1 MIFRLI
7 INCEWIQPLLFIK
20 YCVRLHFMCVRIFL
34 AVLSLFIFS
43 IAHAEDMLKLDVVTE
58 GGSGTVLIKLLPD
71 VAPKHVE
78 RIKQLTREGAYNNM
92 VFHRVISGFMAQT
105 GDVAHGNRDN
115 YDDTRVGK
123 GGSQYKDLY
132 AELSELPFKAGI
144 VGMARNRYIH
154 SANSQFFI
162 MTASHPNLNG
172 RYTVVGVVTKGI
184 DIVRQLKSG
193 SQGGQGKVDEPD
205 YIRSASIIDG

>member
-1 MIFRLI
+1 MVGEL
-7 INCEWIQPLLFIK
+7 NVVFIK
-20 YCVRLHFMCVRIFL
+20 CYMSLSFMFLRVLL
-34 AVLSLFIFS
+34 AVLSFSVFS
-43 IAHAEDMLKLDVVTE
+43 IAHAGDMLKLDVVTE
-58 GGSGTVLIKLLPD
+58 EGNGTVLIKLLPD

-92 VFHRVISGFMAQT
+92 AFHRVISGFMAQT

-115 YDDTRVGK
+115 YDNERVGK

-132 AELSELPFKAGI
+132 AELSELPFKTGV

-172 RYTVVGVVTKGI
+172 RYTVIGVVTKGI

-193 SQGGQGKVDEPD
+193 AQGEQGKVDEPD